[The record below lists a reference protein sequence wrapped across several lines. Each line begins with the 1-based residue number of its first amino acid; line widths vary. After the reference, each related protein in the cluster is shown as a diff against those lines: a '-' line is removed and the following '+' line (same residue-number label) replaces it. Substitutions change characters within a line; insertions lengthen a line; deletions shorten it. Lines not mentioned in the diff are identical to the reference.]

1 MNIAVTGGRG
11 MLGSDL
17 CRVLSEKHRVFCLD
31 LPDFD
36 ITDADLVRSKLSDL
50 NPEAVIHCAAFTDVD
65 GCERDPEKAF
75 RVNGLGTQNV
85 VYACMGKRVKLM
97 YISTDYVFDGSKK
110 TPYIEEDA
118 PTPLSVYGKSKL
130 AGEMAIRGHRHR
142 FFIVRTSWLFGK
154 NGKNFVST
162 ILKLAG
168 ENPELRV
175 VNDQRGSPTF
185 AADLAEGLVRLIESD
200 FFGIYHLTNSGEC
213 TWYDFAREILEEAGI
228 KKPVHPLSSEDLV
241 RPAPRPANSVL
252 ANAHYFL
259 RGFPPL
265 RSYRE
270 ALRAYMEELFRG

>member
-11 MLGSDL
+11 MLGRDL
-17 CRVLSEKHRVFCLD
+17 CRALSEKHRVFCLD

-36 ITDADLVRSKLSDL
+36 ITDSDLVQRKLSDL
-50 NPEAVIHCAAFTDVD
+50 DPGAVIHCAAFTDVD

-75 RVNGLGTQNV
+75 KVNDLGTQNV
-85 VYACMGKRVKLM
+85 VYACMGKRAKLM

-110 TPYIEEDA
+110 TPYLEVDA
-118 PTPLSVYGKSKL
+118 PSPMSVYGKSKL
-130 AGEMAIRGHRHR
+130 AGEMAVRDLLHR

-175 VNDQRGSPTF
+175 VDDQRGSPTF
-185 AADLAEGLVRLIESD
+185 AADLADGLVRLIESD

-228 KKPVHPLSSEDLV
+228 KKPVYPLSSEDLV

-252 ANAHYFL
+252 ANTHYLL

-270 ALRAYMEELFRG
+270 GLRAFLKI